1 METTTLRKMLL
12 ADPRAASAFE
22 FHAWSH
28 YRGGMPTIGEDNSYG
43 GLSSPM
49 GIEHAT
55 LAMIPLTCG
64 SDYVGGAVIAE
75 LSRWTPGCG
84 FSPMNSTHLTAANA
98 RAVGEEWLTEVTR
111 KHGMV
116 KQ

>member
-1 METTTLRKMLL
+1 MKHTWTK
-12 ADPRAASAFE
+12 P
-22 FHAWSH
+22 FHGVQH
-28 YRGGMPTIGEDNSYG
+28 LGEYHDRFWC
-43 GLSSPM
+43 
-49 GIEHAT
+49 T
-55 LAMIPLTCG
+55 VC
-64 SDYVGGAVIAE
+64 DYDTFAE